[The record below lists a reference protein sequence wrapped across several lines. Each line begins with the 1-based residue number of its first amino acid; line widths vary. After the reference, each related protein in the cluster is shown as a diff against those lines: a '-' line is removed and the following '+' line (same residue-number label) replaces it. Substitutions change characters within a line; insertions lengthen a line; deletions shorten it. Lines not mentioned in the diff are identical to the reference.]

1 MSLPPAGTLVAWFR
15 DDVAE
20 CGVVVAEER
29 QRLVVLTASGKEERI
44 APAKIA
50 AALAAGA
57 PPGRAP
63 ESRRDASE
71 RAGAA
76 SRRIAARAAEVDVAT
91 LWELTRERTGT
102 IDEGTL
108 ASLAEGRDDAWARLS
123 TALALATD
131 GVRFVRKPS
140 GWQAREEVAVR
151 GLIAERERRRTRE
164 SERAEAHDALARAGR
179 GEGWQPTGSET
190 ERRLLAAVGTLA
202 MNDLSTP
209 ERDRSLATE
218 ALAAAGVTGD
228 RPAEA
233 AFRLLR
239 KLGRFASDDEN
250 LAIVRFG
257 LRTSF
262 PEEVLR
268 AAEAAA
274 AAGFDRAGRR
284 DFTTVVAL
292 AIDDPTTREVDDALS
307 VEERPGGGLEIGIHI
322 ADPCAFVAPGDPV
335 DAEARARGTTYY
347 FPERKLLMLPPVL
360 SETAASLVAGED
372 RPALSFLIG
381 IDDTGRVVHSEIVR
395 SIVRVAAR
403 LDYDAVDAS
412 LRAGSGPYA
421 VELLALARAAGL
433 RESARRGAGAI
444 ALRAPEI
451 EVRVGADGELALARR
466 DPDTPAQRLVSEAM
480 VLAGEAG
487 AAWLEARGVPA
498 IYRRQAPPD
507 APIPDPDPALPAIVH
522 VRAARR
528 LLKRGEAGLR
538 PGPHAALGLRA
549 YAQVT
554 SPLRR
559 YQDLALHRQI
569 VAALEGRAG
578 AYDAPAMQEILAATE
593 RAENEGRRAEREMDR
608 YWMLRWLERARGG
621 TVLGVVVETVPRPI
635 VVLDE
640 TLVEEPV
647 PSIVGASRGDRVRL
661 RVERVNARAD
671 LLILRPA

>member
-1 MSLPPAGTLVAWFR
+1 MSAPAAGTLVAWFR
-15 DDVAE
+15 DDAAE
-20 CGVVVAEER
+20 FGVVVAEER

-50 AALAAGA
+50 AALAPGPA
-57 PPGRAP
+57 PGRAP

-71 RAGAA
+71 RASAA
-76 SRRIAARAAEVDVAT
+76 SRRIAERAAEVDVAT
-91 LWELTRERTGT
+91 LWELTRERSGT

-108 ASLAEGRDDAWARLS
+108 ASLAAGVDDAWARLA
-123 TALALATD
+123 TALALASD

-151 GLIAERERRRTRE
+151 GLIAERERRQVRQ
-164 SERAEAHDALARAGR
+164 SERAEAHAALARAGR
-179 GEGWQPTGSET
+179 GGGWQPTGSET
-190 ERRLLAAVGTLA
+190 ERKLLAAVETLA
-202 MNDLSTP
+202 MHDLATP
-209 ERDRSLATE
+209 ERERTLAAE
-218 ALAAAGVTGD
+218 ALAAACITGD

-239 KLGRFASDDEN
+239 ELGRFGSDDEN

-268 AAEAAA
+268 AAEASA

-284 DFTTVVAL
+284 DLTQLAAL
-292 AIDDPTTREVDDALS
+292 AVDDPTTREVDDALS
-307 VEERPGGGLEIGIHI
+307 VEEASGGGLEIGVHI
-322 ADPCAFVAPGDPV
+322 ADPCAFIAPGDAV
-335 DAEARARGTTYY
+335 DTEARMRGTTYY

-360 SETAASLVAGED
+360 SEVAASLVAGED
-372 RPALSFLIG
+372 RPALSFLIA
-381 IDDTGRVVHSEIVR
+381 IDDAGRVVRSEIVR

-403 LDYDAVDAS
+403 LDYDEVDAT
-412 LRAGSGPYA
+412 LRAGMGRYA
-421 VELLALARAAGL
+421 AALATLSRAAER
-433 RESARRGAGAI
+433 REAARRAAGAI
-444 ALRAPEI
+444 ALRAPEVEI
-451 EVRVGADGELALARR
+451 RVGGDGALTLSRR

-480 VLAGEAG
+480 VLAGEAA

-507 APIPDPDPALPAIVH
+507 GAIPDPDPALPAVVH

-528 LLKRGEAGLR
+528 LLKRGEAGLH

-559 YQDLALHRQI
+559 YQDLAVHRQI
-569 VAALEGRAG
+569 LATIEGRAG

-593 RAENEGRRAEREMDR
+593 RAESEGRRAEREMDR

-640 TLVEEPV
+640 TLLEEPV